1 MDRFLTVKDTALKF
15 KVSKSSLYRLIR
27 GDPTFPSR
35 NIGNKK
41 KFVIRES
48 DLTEWLETRSIK
60 EEIIKLPS
68 HTVIIRRIRN
78 GKE

>member
-1 MDRFLTVKDTALKF
+1 MDRFLTIKETALRF

-35 NIGNKK
+35 NIGHKK
-41 KFVIRES
+41 KFVIREA
-48 DLTEWLETRSIK
+48 DLADWLASRSIR

-68 HTVIIRRIRN
+68 HTVVIRRIRN
-78 GKE
+78 G